1 MMTHVF
7 LSYLEEDL
15 AFAEATQK
23 EIEKAGFAV
32 WVDPARSRFMD
43 SIWHHGIDNA
53 IGESFVM
60 VVILTPQALQSAL
73 MTYEWS
79 FALGI
84 GVTVIPVL
92 FKEAQIPRRLLVL
105 KCLDFSENRT
115 WDDLIELVKDAR
127 NAYNPD
133 AIRISQEM
141 RTITDVE
148 EAKEHRLVIDSG
160 AGRVAYAMESSVITI
175 GRDTTNS
182 IVLDMPD
189 ISRHHIRLVHTLDG
203 FTVED
208 LGSKNGTFLNG
219 EWVKR
224 VKLLKTGDVIRLGEK
239 LNIRYELA
247 PKPN

>member
-1 MMTHVF
+1 MAHIF
-7 LSYLEEDL
+7 LSYSEEDAPL
-15 AFAEATQK
+15 AQSAQKAIEA
-23 EIEKAGFAV
+23 AGFDV
-32 WVDPARSRFMD
+32 WIDPAKARYMD
-43 SIWHHGIDNA
+43 VIWHHGIDNA
-53 IGESFVM
+53 IGGSFAM
-60 VVILTPQALQSAL
+60 VVILTPQSLQSAL
-73 MTYEWS
+73 VTYEWS

-105 KCLDFSENRT
+105 KCLDFSAT
-115 WDDLIELVKDAR
+115 PSWDDLTDLLKEAQD
-127 NAYNPD
+127 AYNPD
-133 AIRISQEM
+133 SIRISQEM
-141 RTITDVE
+141 MTIIDVE

-160 AGRVAYAMESSVITI
+160 AGRVAYAMENSVVTI

-189 ISRHHIRLVHTLDG
+189 ISRHHIRLVHTVDG

-208 LGSKNGTFLNG
+208 LGSKNGTFLND
-219 EWVKR
+219 ESLKR
-224 VKLLKTGDVIRLGEK
+224 VKLLKSGDVIRLGDK